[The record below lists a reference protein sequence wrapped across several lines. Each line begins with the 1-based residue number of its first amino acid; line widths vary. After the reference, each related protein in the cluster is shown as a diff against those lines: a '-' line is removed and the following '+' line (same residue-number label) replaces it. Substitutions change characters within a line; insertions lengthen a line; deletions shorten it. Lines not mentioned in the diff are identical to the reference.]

1 MTFAVEAHP
10 ALTPAQCAE
19 VEALQRAVFEAD
31 GLHNAVWLSN
41 EINFDRSAPCFFLG
55 RADGALVSFLSL
67 FLPERQAGEV
77 TGFTA
82 PQSRGRGHFTA
93 LLNEAAAVLGGL
105 GVPDFLFALEP
116 QGAPAAAGLR
126 AHFPA
131 AAHSHTEWRMRRT
144 PDFAPL
150 PEGCTAVPVT
160 RETLAD
166 FAAVSAEVYGEDRRT
181 AEAALTSALR
191 RAYLVRADG
200 APAGI
205 FSLAA
210 GEALT
215 LCGVAVP
222 EKLRG
227 RAYGNAVV
235 RAALNL
241 AFEAGKALELDVDSA
256 NPPALGLYRKFGFT
270 PVFEVQYWRHPVKR
284 I

>member
-1 MTFAVEAHP
+1 
-10 ALTPAQCAE
+10 
-19 VEALQRAVFEAD
+19 
-31 GLHNAVWLSN
+31 
-41 EINFDRSAPCFFLG
+41 
-55 RADGALVSFLSL
+55 
-67 FLPERQAGEV
+67 
-77 TGFTA
+77 
-82 PQSRGRGHFTA
+82 
-93 LLNEAAAVLGGL
+93 
-105 GVPDFLFALEP
+105 
-116 QGAPAAAGLR
+116 
-126 AHFPA
+126 
-131 AAHSHTEWRMRRT
+131 MRRT

-166 FAAVSAEVYGEDRRT
+166 FAAVSAEVYGENRRT

-227 RAYGNAVV
+227 RGYGNAVV